1 MTEAKHFPTE
11 MWSLDDAVDQFLEE
25 KFQDGDLVSHDWL
38 RMVLDINDAAV
49 AANAFVVVERMEAFK
64 TVLLDGHQIALQN
77 VRGRGYRV
85 IPPHEQARYA
95 AEEAARYMAKGLKK
109 ADALL
114 TNTRHESLT
123 TDEKKRHTDT
133 QVRIAA
139 LSGMISKGKRDVFL
153 LFEPKKK
160 EN

>member
-1 MTEAKHFPTE
+1 MMEAKHFPAE
-11 MWSLDDAVDQFLEE
+11 QWSLDEAIDQFMEE
-25 KFQDGDLVSHDWL
+25 KFQDGDLISHDWL
-38 RMVLDINDAAV
+38 RMVLDINDAAI

-95 AEEAARYMAKGLKK
+95 AEEAAKYMSKGLKK

-123 TDEKKRHTDT
+123 KDEKRRHTDT
-133 QVRIAA
+133 QIRIAA
-139 LSGMISKGKRDVFL
+139 LSGMISKGKRDVFK
-153 LFEPKKK
+153 LFESKKK
-160 EN
+160 